1 VTVRSGEMST
11 EKQLLD
17 DGSLL
22 TAVKQRYQPDSVR
35 HGLLTNKVFDHNNLF
50 IYSFIFKDLAF
61 TGFFFY
67 TTQSKRVNIDI
78 VSQKMKSFVKD

>member
-50 IYSFIFKDLAF
+50 IYSFIGFKDLAF
-61 TGFFFY
+61 TGFFFH
-67 TTQSKRVNIDI
+67 TTQSNRVDI
-78 VSQKMKSFVKD
+78 VSQKM

>member
-50 IYSFIFKDLAF
+50 IYSLDLR
-61 TGFFFY
+61 TLHLQVFFF
-67 TTQSKRVNIDI
+67 TQLSPTVPCRYCFTENV
-78 VSQKMKSFVKD
+78 VVC

>member
-22 TAVKQRYQPDSVR
+22 TAVKQRYRPDSVR
-35 HGLLTNKVFDHNNLF
+35 HGLLTNKVFDHNLF
-50 IYSFIFKDLAF
+50 IYLFIGFKDLAF

-67 TTQSKRVNIDI
+67 TTQSKRVDI
-78 VSQKMKSFVKD
+78 VSQKM